1 MDNLLLKFI
10 NIIQKDYNKAFQYLE
25 EQYPSRRGF
34 LMKTKNTII
43 SILTIIGII
52 SVILFFAISTIDNHK
67 ESLLRQ
73 KKLQLEIENLLK
85 PTDSQLKLEI
95 EKIKLEQEKSK
106 EKQLELQIKLKQ
118 INNKKASN

>member
-1 MDNLLLKFI
+1 
-10 NIIQKDYNKAFQYLE
+10 
-25 EQYPSRRGF
+25 
-34 LMKTKNTII
+34 MKTKNTII

-52 SVILFFAISTIDNHK
+52 SVILFFAIPTIDNHK

-85 PTDSQLKLEI
+85 PTDSQIKLEI

-118 INNKKASN
+118 INNKKVSN